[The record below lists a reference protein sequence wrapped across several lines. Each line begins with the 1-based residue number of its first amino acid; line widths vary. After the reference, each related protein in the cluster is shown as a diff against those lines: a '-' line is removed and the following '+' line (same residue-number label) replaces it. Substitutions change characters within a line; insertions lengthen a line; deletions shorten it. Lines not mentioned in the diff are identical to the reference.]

1 MKHLIF
7 IFLIILATSTDALA
21 KKCLEGGAVFDADE
35 NGQVQLVN

>member
-21 KKCLEGGAVFDADE
+21 KSVLRGAVFDADE